1 MIENYFGETYV
12 AMYVLINIKPNYFYN
27 FLTKTIPQA
36 PKNSGKV
43 KFQMKQ
49 MQVELVDEEN
59 GHYS

>member
-1 MIENYFGETYV
+1 
-12 AMYVLINIKPNYFYN
+12 MYVLINIKPNYFYN